1 MSFTLLVCTLSSQ
14 SVNFALSISSLL
26 LKFTKTLDL
35 LFFLISDS
43 FSFDNC
49 LFFLLDT
56 LSVVFNNFLLLQ
68 FLLIDFL
75 LLFYLS
81 NSVSCLN
88 FFLDLLVSL
97 LFQLLLF
104 QVFLLS
110 LLNYFDHLLL
120 LFLNGL
126 TFFHPNNLSFF
137 DLFNNNSSPA
147 SLCFNTRLFFHLS
160 GLKAFKSLDFH
171 HEVKFLLF
179 IGPILFKSFIFLE
192 LFVSNCND
200 FGVKNHLVHVFDIVK
215 FLIKLGLG
223 LRKQTLSGLLLS
235 GFNLS
240 GW

>member
-43 FSFDNC
+43 FSFDNS
-49 LFFLLDT
+49 LFLLLDT

-88 FFLDLLVSL
+88 LFLDLLVSL
-97 LFQLLLF
+97 FFQLLLF

-126 TFFHPNNLSFF
+126 TFLHPNNLSFF
-137 DLFNNNSSPA
+137 DLINNNSSPA

-160 GLKAFKSLDFH
+160 GLKAFESLDLH

-179 IGPILFKSFIFLE
+179 IDPILFKSFIFLE

-200 FGVKNHLVHVFDIVK
+200 FGVKNHLVHVFDIVM

-235 GFNLS
+235 GFNL
-240 GW
+240 GWW